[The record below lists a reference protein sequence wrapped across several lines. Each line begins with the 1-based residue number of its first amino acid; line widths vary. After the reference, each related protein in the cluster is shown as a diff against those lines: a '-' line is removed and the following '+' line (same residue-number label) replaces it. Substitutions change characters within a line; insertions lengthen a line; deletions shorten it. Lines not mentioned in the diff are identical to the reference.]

1 MCNCVLTVLHL
12 LTYLCSQAMLE
23 GRGSLLWNCI
33 MRWVQEAMPSQ
44 AAFQNLSLVDIL
56 QVSCGPS
63 MDGGAVKSGLL
74 KRAFEGKNVSDVT
87 VRAAASYI

>member
-44 AAFQNLSLVDIL
+44 AEVYFFIEAKKDIL
-56 QVSCGPS
+56 FK
-63 MDGGAVKSGLL
+63 KSPL
-74 KRAFEGKNVSDVT
+74 KYF
-87 VRAAASYI
+87 